1 MTKAILNSVR
11 TLLVAGIAPM
21 FLAFAAF
28 AQSVAPVATMTVQAQ
43 TPSQPATPEK
53 TQPRRVI
60 RRLPATPAKVTVIS
74 DQTRVA
80 PQVVTIVHR
89 LNGFKMLRFLL
100 RQGGE
105 PGTVYTIDPE
115 AISDDAHASI
125 IAGWALDDGKT
136 IAARL
141 PQADAE
147 VESTLSPSTSGDL
160 MGQLPGAATA
170 RSPMV
175 APRSEP
181 DVTVIT
187 RDGRKLR
194 ARYVG
199 LDAQTGLSVLQV
211 NGAITPSPNVET
223 ARELIEGQRVQ
234 LFAPEQTTPEGEVVP
249 GITYVRIGE
258 IDAKVANL
266 TSSSPGKVQ
275 RFTVSSAKLSPVLI
289 GGIACD
295 EAGNTL
301 GIVDAIEGN
310 DARIVSADTIR
321 AATRRVL
328 ERQASVPRPLLGVRG
343 EPVEFA
349 ARAAFLAHGWR
360 DDQLTEL
367 IRKQVG
373 ILLTSVMAGTPAAF
387 AKLQPGDVIVQVNKN
402 DIKNAEEFSKLLGEA
417 GSGQQVEFM
426 VRRASS
432 PSPLSI
438 DVKLGGSF
446 SLLLEPRFEMPAVT
460 TPFLGLQ
467 GLGVETVAL
476 TAKVASQF
484 GAENGLLVLAVQPES
499 PAARAGMR
507 EGDVIES
514 IDGRTLA
521 RRPLTLGFEFDR
533 QKKHVLSLVRNREKK
548 QVALEPEE

>member
-1 MTKAILNSVR
+1 MTKTILNPVR

-28 AQSVAPVATMTVQAQ
+28 AQSVAPVATTTVQAQ
-43 TPSQPATPEK
+43 TSSQPTAPEK
-53 TQPRRVI
+53 TQPRRAI

-74 DQTRVA
+74 DQTKVA

-115 AISDDAHASI
+115 AISNDAHASI
-125 IAGWALDDGKT
+125 IAGWALNDGKT

-147 VESTLSPSTSGDL
+147 IESAQFPFASAEL

-170 RSPMV
+170 RPPMG
-175 APRSEP
+175 APRNEP

-211 NGAITPSPNVET
+211 NGAVTPSPTVET
-223 ARELIEGQRVQ
+223 AKQLIEGQRVQ
-234 LFAPEQTTPEGEVVP
+234 LFAPEQTTPDGEAVP

-258 IDAKVANL
+258 MDAKVANL

-275 RFTVSSAKLSPVLI
+275 RFTVSGAKLSSVLI

-301 GIVDAIEGN
+301 GIVEAIEGN

-360 DDQLTEL
+360 EDQLPEL

-402 DIKNAEEFSKLLGEA
+402 DIKTGEEFSKLLGEA

-446 SLLLEPRFEMPAVT
+446 SPFFEPHFEMPAVT
-460 TPFLGLQ
+460 TPFFGLQ

-499 PAARAGMR
+499 AAARGGMR

-521 RRPLTLGFEFDR
+521 RGPWALGFEFNR

-548 QVALEPEE
+548 QVVLEPVE